1 MSGAYCRSLIA
12 PQTLTHDNLL
22 RGANGRETGIS
33 VNRSCQTRG
42 AEEVNENPTFFGKF
56 RVKFPISRFGN
67 LAECL
72 VRSEIAS
79 VSDPAVIGHPENHR
93 SLARA
98 TPNGTSASGKWCRTV
113 QQARIRLL
121 SCREYNMRR
130 VLRGLVLRHRKSQR
144 GQVNA
149 AKKCLTLTEGNR

>member
-1 MSGAYCRSLIA
+1 VRFADQPDTTRENGLNERIALLSLTESVAI
-12 PQTLTHDNLL
+12 THL
-22 RGANGRETGIS
+22 
-33 VNRSCQTRG
+33 
-42 AEEVNENPTFFGKF
+42 
-56 RVKFPISRFGN
+56 
-67 LAECL
+67 
-72 VRSEIAS
+72 
-79 VSDPAVIGHPENHR
+79 VIGHPENHR

-98 TPNGTSASGKWCRTV
+98 TPNGTSASGNWCRAV

-121 SCREYNMRR
+121 SCREHNMRR